1 MDLTEM
7 AADELREGRRVYLQY
22 CSYLYENVVLRHIS
36 QTHPDSLSSVEAA
49 AAFLK
54 ALFSSSRA
62 AAAGVAEAGAPVE
75 SDDPVVMVVSLSLYC
90 T

>member
-1 MDLTEM
+1 MKIWYSGNKPCGS
-7 AADELREGRRVYLQY
+7 AI
-22 CSYLYENVVLRHIS
+22 HKS

-62 AAAGVAEAGAPVE
+62 AAAGVAEAVAPVE
-75 SDDPVVMVVSLSLYC
+75 SDDPVVMVVRLSL
-90 T
+90 